1 MDKKSLRLTVKR
13 LVKAL
18 SPGSKVLQS
27 ASVAQQVSVGED
39 ALRIS
44 RHCCY
49 LSRGCFPL
57 TSVASCANDQPR
69 ALATPRQSASVT
81 IDLTVTAHSRPHR
94 HTLSRLYVYI
104 FHPFTHQTR
113 LLFFLKVC
121 VTPAYLNA
129 KRLGLFVSLPDEVDM
144 TAIFEHAFAAQKTCF
159 VPRYDA
165 DGGMEMYKVR

>member
-1 MDKKSLRLTVKR
+1 MRTQTNHSIFSLPPVKR

-104 FHPFTHQTR
+104 FSSFHPPNPSPFFFEGLCNPGLPECQTIGA
-113 LLFFLKVC
+113 VC
-121 VTPAYLNA
+121 KPT
-129 KRLGLFVSLPDEVDM
+129 
-144 TAIFEHAFAAQKTCF
+144 
-159 VPRYDA
+159 
-165 DGGMEMYKVR
+165 